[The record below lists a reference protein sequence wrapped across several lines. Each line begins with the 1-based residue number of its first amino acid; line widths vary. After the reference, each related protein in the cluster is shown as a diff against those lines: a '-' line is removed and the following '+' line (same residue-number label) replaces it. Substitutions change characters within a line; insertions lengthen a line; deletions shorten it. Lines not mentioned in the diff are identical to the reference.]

1 MLVGAADATG
11 CVRNDLP
18 RRAAGVLGQRPVPGC
33 VAPGQR
39 RHGVRLAA
47 QVLQAALVDRFQ
59 LGRPALCLTPTL
71 GAVLA
76 PQVTVK
82 PLPKPLLQAGW
93 VRPWR
98 QACQRHG
105 IATRMLSLQRTESA
119 LVHNRDAI
127 KPMLYRLRGHR
138 FLLALDN
145 FGTGSS
151 SLSYLRHWP
160 FGKFKIDRS
169 FYGQCRSTTGGN
181 CCGTPVGSH
190 RSGHGRGPVPGRR
203 TRGWR

>member
-1 MLVGAADATG
+1 MICPAAPLARWGSDPCLA
-11 CVRNDLP
+11 VLP
-18 RRAAGVLGQRPVPGC
+18 QSSGDT
-33 VAPGQR
+33 
-39 RHGVRLAA
+39 GVRLAA

-98 QACQRHG
+98 QACPRHG
-105 IATRMLSLQRTESA
+105 ISPRMLALQRTESV

-127 KPMLYRLRGHR
+127 RPKLYRLRGHG
-138 FLLALDN
+138 FSLALDN
-145 FGTGSS
+145 FGTGNS
-151 SLSYLRHWP
+151 SLSCLRHWP

-169 FYGQCRSTTGGN
+169 FYDRYRSTTGGN
-181 CCGTPVGSH
+181 CCGALVGSH
-190 RSGHGRGPVPGRR
+190 RSGHGRGPGPGRR